1 MAKILKKA
9 TSPIEEGTKTRML
22 AEFDSSK
29 NKSDESND
37 GLSEGNNDTSHAE
50 APDDSCY
57 CKDMNDS

>member
-1 MAKILKKA
+1 
-9 TSPIEEGTKTRML
+9 ML